1 MTLAVVTPSYRSDF
15 TLFSDLHR
23 SVLRYTS
30 ESVKHYVIVPT
41 SDIGLFSSLAGPRC
55 VVISEESLYPRRYRP
70 ARVVNRVLRYLPGIP
85 AHARIA
91 AINVRHPL
99 HPVRGWVMQ
108 QALKL
113 EMSRRLDADKVLLVD
128 SDVELVRPI
137 NETNLGRGVGARLYR
152 IAGEVDEHL
161 PQHMEWHAVSRELLG
176 LAPPR
181 FPASDY
187 VTSFCVWE
195 PEVVR
200 GLLMR
205 IEHVTGRMWMDA
217 VTRRQTFSEWTLY
230 GVYAEHVMNLDGT
243 ALTEASLCHSYWDTV
258 PLTAEGAAEFTS
270 GIAPDDV
277 AILIQSKSKTP
288 RAVRR
293 TALDSFDFAMD
304 RVSEPSEKGVR

>member
-1 MTLAVVTPSYRSDF
+1 
-15 TLFSDLHR
+15 
-23 SVLRYTS
+23 
-30 ESVKHYVIVPT
+30 
-41 SDIGLFSSLAGPRC
+41 
-55 VVISEESLYPRRYRP
+55 
-70 ARVVNRVLRYLPGIP
+70 
-85 AHARIA
+85 
-91 AINVRHPL
+91 
-99 HPVRGWVMQ
+99 MQ

-113 EMSRRLDADKVLLVD
+113 EMGRRLDADKVLLVD

-176 LAPPR
+176 LAPPQ
-181 FPASDY
+181 FPLPTMSLRS
-187 VTSFCVWE
+187 VSGSLKSFVACSCE
-195 PEVVR
+195 SST
-200 GLLMR
+200 LLVGCGWMR
-205 IEHVTGRMWMDA
+205 SPDGRLSRVD
-217 VTRRQTFSEWTLY
+217 SY